1 MLIFFY
7 IAAPNRIENYL
18 LMKNVRLLLVLLLIV
33 NCTTDL
39 TDDNSISE
47 IPTPETQS
55 CVDDLP
61 QIRITN
67 NGVHSFDFLIYDLDD
82 DYNTLYDQ
90 SISVT
95 LDSDWIEITSSNI
108 VIVASNEYDYGQKI
122 ELNLQNCDAIE
133 VVIDANDDLTS
144 L

>member
-1 MLIFFY
+1 
-7 IAAPNRIENYL
+7 
-18 LMKNVRLLLVLLLIV
+18 MKNVRLLLVLLLIV

-39 TDDNSISE
+39 TDDNNISE
-47 IPTPETQS
+47 IPTPETLS

-67 NGVHSFDFLIYDLDD
+67 NGVHSFDFLIYDLED

-90 SISVT
+90 NISVS
-95 LDSDWIEITSSNI
+95 LDSDWIEMPSNSI
-108 VIVASNEYDYGQKI
+108 VIIASNEYDYGQKI
-122 ELNLQNCDAIE
+122 EVNLENCDAIE
-133 VVIDANDDLTS
+133 VVIDANDDLTF